1 MKLLDSADLHPVL
14 QYRNLTKGEFMP
26 LDVDR
31 RTVLKAFSVIVTQM
45 ALSRAGFAA
54 QSPTPGTKV
63 FRGLFPIGSTP
74 FTQDDKLDLDCL
86 AAEVKFCNRASV
98 PGFIWPQIASG
109 WSTMSASERFAGTE
123 AILAAGKDG
132 KTALVIG
139 VQTQNNDLP
148 GSIAF
153 AQHAAKNG
161 ADAICS
167 LPPEGTEA
175 ALLSYY
181 KAIGNATD
189 LPLFVQTIGN
199 MSVDLIVD
207 MFHAIPTLRVVK
219 DEAGDPLA
227 RVTEIRKRTDDKI
240 GVFAGKGVR
249 LMIEEMQLGFTG
261 FCPTVGFADV
271 FQQAW
276 ELYEAGKPREAF
288 DMFGRILAFDSITHA
303 DQYLMVARGIFKEN
317 TRSRRTPGMGD
328 ASNKPPAPLTDS
340 DKKAVLKAL
349 DTYLKPYLRG

>member
-1 MKLLDSADLHPVL
+1 MA
-14 QYRNLTKGEFMP
+14 YE
-26 LDVDR
+26 VDR
-31 RTVLKAFSVIVTQM
+31 RTLLKALGSVAAGM
-45 ALSRAGFAA
+45 ALSHAGFAA
-54 QSPTPGTKV
+54 TTASPRTKP
-63 FRGLFPIGSTP
+63 FSGLFPIGSTP
-74 FTQDDKLDLDCL
+74 FTEDDKLDLDCL
-86 AAEVKFCNRASV
+86 TAEVTFCSRASV

-109 WSTMSASERFAGTE
+109 WSTMSASERFAGAE
-123 AILAAGKDG
+123 AILAAGKGG

-148 GSIAF
+148 GAIAF
-153 AQHAAKNG
+153 AKHAAAHG

-167 LPPEGTEA
+167 LPPEGNDA

-199 MSVDLIVD
+199 VSVDVLVE
-207 MFHAIPTLRVVK
+207 MYRSIPTMRVVK

-227 RVTEIRKRTDDKI
+227 RVTEIRQRTDGKI

-261 FCPTVGFADV
+261 FCPTVGLADV

-303 DQYLMVARGIFKEN
+303 DQYLMVARGIFKET
-317 TRSRRTPGMGD
+317 TRSRHMPGMGES
-328 ASNKPPAPLTDS
+328 SNKPAAPLTES
-340 DKKAVLKAL
+340 EKKAVLKAL

>member
-109 WSTMSASERFAGTE
+109 WSTMTTSERFAGTE
-123 AILAAGKDG
+123 AILAAGKGG

-139 VQTQNNDLP
+139 VQTQNNDLS
-148 GSIAF
+148 GAIAF
-153 AQHAAKNG
+153 AKHAAQHG

-167 LPPEGTEA
+167 LPPTGDDA
-175 ALLSYY
+175 AMLSYY
-181 KAIGNATD
+181 KAIGSATD
-189 LPLFVQTIGN
+189 LPLFVQTIGD
-199 MSVDLIVD
+199 MSVELIVA
-207 MFHAIPTLRVVK
+207 MFRSIPRSEERRV
-219 DEAGDPLA
+219 
-227 RVTEIRKRTDDKI
+227 
-240 GVFAGKGVR
+240 GK
-249 LMIEEMQLGFTG
+249 E
-261 FCPTVGFADV
+261 C
-271 FQQAW
+271 
-276 ELYEAGKPREAF
+276 
-288 DMFGRILAFDSITHA
+288 
-303 DQYLMVARGIFKEN
+303 
-317 TRSRRTPGMGD
+317 RSRW
-328 ASNKPPAPLTDS
+328 KPH
-340 DKKAVLKAL
+340 
-349 DTYLKPYLRG
+349 

>member
-1 MKLLDSADLHPVL
+1 MA
-14 QYRNLTKGEFMP
+14 YE
-26 LDVDR
+26 VDR
-31 RTVLKAFSVIVTQM
+31 RTVLKALGSVAAGM
-45 ALSRAGFAA
+45 ALSGAGFAA
-54 QSPTPGTKV
+54 TSSNPRTKP

-74 FTQDDKLDLDCL
+74 FTPDDKLDLDCL

-109 WSTMSASERFAGTE
+109 WSTMSAAERFAGTE
-123 AILAAGKDG
+123 AILAAGKGG

-148 GSIAF
+148 GAIAF

-167 LPPEGTEA
+167 LPPDGNDA

-181 KAIGNATD
+181 KAIGNATE

-199 MSVDLIVD
+199 VSVDVLVE
-207 MFHAIPTLRVVK
+207 MYRSIPTMVVVK

-227 RVTEIRKRTDDKI
+227 RVTEIRKRTDGKI
-240 GVFAGKGVR
+240 NVFAGKGVR

-261 FCPTVGFADV
+261 FCPTVGLADL

-276 ELYEAGKPREAF
+276 ELYEAGKPRESF

-303 DQYLMVARGIFKEN
+303 DQYLMVARGIFKET
-317 TRSRRTPGMGD
+317 TRSRHMPGMGD
-328 ASNKPPAPLTDS
+328 PNRKPDPPLTEGE
-340 DKKAVLKAL
+340 KKAVLKAL
-349 DTYLKPYLRG
+349 DTYLKPYLRS